1 MTLPGACLY
10 CLQKRLN
17 AGAACYAEICS
28 GIIIRV
34 HCRAVTWWHI
44 VGLSHCGS
52 RIILIENAAA
62 VVRPALQMS
71 GKSDMLLSKN
81 RHGKVKKT
89 FYIPYFGV
97 RNDEV
102 IKKPVTS
109 I

>member
-44 VGLSHCGS
+44 VGLSHGGS
-52 RIILIENAAA
+52 HYKVAT
-62 VVRPALQMS
+62 VVRTMRLPWYDQ
-71 GKSDMLLSKN
+71 
-81 RHGKVKKT
+81 
-89 FYIPYFGV
+89 PYKCRESPICCFQKIDTG
-97 RNDEV
+97 R
-102 IKKPVTS
+102 
-109 I
+109 